1 MQIDMKREL
10 DVYISFWGF
19 KNDRFDLNNLSDQ
32 TKFIVNM
39 MVASFFFAS
48 EHYKNVYLVTD
59 SKSKLLFEHIPFTEV
74 FTELDSLNRLEPKY
88 HRYWSLG
95 KIKTMEFA
103 AQFNRPFVQ
112 IDYDVFLRRP
122 LPEWLISADLFCQ
135 SPEPVDIFP
144 YNLDVFYK
152 RFGYLGYSKSKS
164 LNAYNC
170 GIFGVSNLDFIK
182 KFAKSAFEFVEH
194 NDNQWV
200 FDLEHD
206 KENYNGSHMYLS
218 SASSNLAGFQ
228 CAIWI
233 EQYYLA
239 CAAKKEKIEVK
250 LLFDGWERNEEF
262 SKTAEKYG
270 YIHLMEGKNN
280 PERVDQINQFA
291 KKVVNYE
298 FNHNRV
304 YGI

>member
-1 MQIDMKREL
+1 MNNNL

-19 KNDRFDLNNLSDQ
+19 KDFDPNNLDESL
-32 TKFIVNM
+32 KFIISM
-39 MVASFFFAS
+39 MTTSWFYAS
-48 EHYKNVYLVTD
+48 EHYENVYLVTD
-59 SKSKLLFEHIPFTEV
+59 SKSKPLFSNIPFTKIY
-74 FTELDSLNRLEPKY
+74 TELDSLSNLDPKY
-88 HRYWSLG
+88 YRYWSLG

-103 AQFNRPFVQ
+103 AGFNRPFVQ

-144 YNLDVFYK
+144 YNLDVFYEK
-152 RFGYLGYSKSKS
+152 FGYFGYSKDKS
-164 LNAYNC
+164 LDAYNC

-182 KFAKSAFEFVEH
+182 KFAKSAFAFVEH
-194 NDNQWV
+194 VDNQWV

-239 CAAKKEKIEVK
+239 CAAKQEGIEVK
-250 LLFDGWERNEEF
+250 LLFNGWERNEEF
-262 SKTAEKYG
+262 SKLAEKYG

-280 PERVDQINQFA
+280 PIRIEQINKFA
-291 KKVVNYE
+291 NKVISKGYD
-298 FNHNRV
+298 HDLV
-304 YGI
+304 YDS